1 MIDIKVLLDTQAD
14 GVIYAWGTYY
24 TSDNVVDIDEG
35 ELKKIVAGASKLV
48 DGKIVVDQQRVA
60 DLYPA
65 DVMPTPSPE
74 QQMIAALYA
83 RVTKLEDGGKD
94 E

>member
-1 MIDIKVLLDTQAD
+1 MKVRLDTQAD
-14 GVIYAWGTYY
+14 GFIYAWGTDY
-24 TSDNVVDIDEG
+24 TSDNVVDIDEN

-48 DGKIVVDQQRVA
+48 DGKIVVDQQRVT

-65 DVMPTPSPE
+65 DVMPTPSLE

-83 RVTKLEDGGKD
+83 RVTKIEDGGKN

>member
-1 MIDIKVLLDTQAD
+1 MKVRLDTQAD
-14 GVIYAWGTYY
+14 GFIYAWGTDY
-24 TSDNVVDIDEG
+24 TSDNVIDIDEN
-35 ELKKIVAGASKLV
+35 ELKNIVAGASKLV
-48 DGKIVVDQQRVA
+48 DDKIVVDQQRVT

-83 RVTKLEDGGKD
+83 RVTKIEDGGKN

>member
-1 MIDIKVLLDTQAD
+1 MKVRLDTQAD
-14 GVIYAWGTYY
+14 GFIYAWGTDY
-24 TSDNVVDIDEG
+24 TSDNVIDIDEN

-65 DVMPTPSPE
+65 DAMSTPTPE
-74 QQMIAALYA
+74 HQMIAELYA
-83 RVTKLEDGGKD
+83 RVAKLEGGEKN

>member
-1 MIDIKVLLDTQAD
+1 MKVRLDTQAD
-14 GVIYAWGTYY
+14 GFIYAWGTDY
-24 TSDNVVDIDEG
+24 TSDNVVDIDEN

-48 DGKIVVDQQRVA
+48 DGKIVVDQQRVT

-65 DVMPTPSPE
+65 DAMATPTPE

-83 RVTKLEDGGKD
+83 RVTKIEDGGKN

>member
-1 MIDIKVLLDTQAD
+1 MKVRLDTQAD
-14 GVIYAWGTYY
+14 GFIYAWGTDY
-24 TSDNVVDIDEG
+24 TSDNMVDIDDN
-35 ELKKIVAGASKLV
+35 ELKKIVVGASKLV
-48 DGKIVVDQQRVA
+48 DGKIVVDHQRVT

-65 DVMPTPSPE
+65 DVLPTPSPD

-83 RVTKLEDGGKD
+83 RMAKIEDGGKN

>member
-1 MIDIKVLLDTQAD
+1 MKVRLDTQAD
-14 GVIYAWGTYY
+14 GFIYAWGTDY
-24 TSDNVVDIDEG
+24 TSDNVVDIDEN

-48 DGKIVVDQQRVA
+48 DGKIVVDQQRVT

-83 RVTKLEDGGKD
+83 RVTKIEDGGKN

>member
-1 MIDIKVLLDTQAD
+1 MKVRLDTQAD
-14 GVIYAWGTYY
+14 GFIYAWGTDY
-24 TSDNVVDIDEG
+24 TGDNVVDIDEN

-48 DGKIVVDQQRVA
+48 DGKIVVDQQRVT
-60 DLYPA
+60 DLYP
-65 DVMPTPSPE
+65 DDSMPTPTPE

-83 RVTKLEDGGKD
+83 RVTKIEDGGKN

>member
-1 MIDIKVLLDTQAD
+1 MKVRLDTQAN
-14 GVIYAWGTYY
+14 GFIYAWGTDY
-24 TSDNVVDIDEG
+24 TSDNVVDIDEN

-48 DGKIVVDQQRVA
+48 DGKIVVDQQRVT

-65 DVMPTPSPE
+65 DAMPTPTPE
-74 QQMIAALYA
+74 QQMFAALYA
-83 RVTKLEDGGKD
+83 RVTKLEDGDGN

>member
-1 MIDIKVLLDTQAD
+1 
-14 GVIYAWGTYY
+14 
-24 TSDNVVDIDEG
+24 VDIDES
-35 ELKKIVAGASKLV
+35 ELKKIVVGASKLV
-48 DGKIVVDQQRVA
+48 DGKIVVDQQRVT

-74 QQMIAALYA
+74 HQMIAALYA
-83 RVTKLEDGGKD
+83 RVTKLEDGGKN

>member
-1 MIDIKVLLDTQAD
+1 MKVRLDTQAD
-14 GVIYAWGTYY
+14 GFIYAWGTDY
-24 TSDNVVDIDEG
+24 TSDDVVDIDEN

-60 DLYPA
+60 DLYPTEA
-65 DVMPTPSPE
+65 MATPSPE

-83 RVTKLEDGGKD
+83 RVTKLEDGEGN

>member
-1 MIDIKVLLDTQAD
+1 MKVRLDTQAD
-14 GVIYAWGTYY
+14 GFIYAQGTDY
-24 TSDNVVDIDEG
+24 TSDNVVDLDEN

-48 DGKIVVDQQRVA
+48 DGKIVVDQQRVT

-83 RVTKLEDGGKD
+83 RVTKLEDGEGN

>member
-1 MIDIKVLLDTQAD
+1 MKVRLDIQAD
-14 GVIYAWGTYY
+14 GFIYAWGTDY
-24 TSDNVVDIDEG
+24 TSDNVVDIDEN

-48 DGKIVVDQQRVA
+48 DGKIVVDQQRVT

-74 QQMIAALYA
+74 QQMIAAL
-83 RVTKLEDGGKD
+83 TLEVAQLKAAKSSD
-94 E
+94 